1 MKKLKEFLDL
11 IVSFA
16 KAWPYLLGFL
26 LLVTSIVAGFA
37 TDVAK
42 ITIQLK
48 VPLLIMI
55 LVFSL
60 ALYPIA
66 KFFEWA
72 LKKKSVKLFS
82 FSGLMWKPA
91 YFSFFYPT
99 PMCPHAGCSRQ
110 VYYKT
115 ESSISVKPM
124 SGPITYQAINKY
136 LNIYEC
142 PEHGRLNV
150 PDIDIYE
157 LREKAKLFQK
167 V

>member
-16 KAWPYLLGFL
+16 KAWRYLLGFL
-26 LLVTSIVAGFA
+26 ILITSIVAGFA
-37 TDVAK
+37 TDIAK
-42 ITIQLK
+42 ITVQLK

-55 LVFSL
+55 LVTSL

-72 LKKKSVKLFS
+72 LKKRTVKLFPYN
-82 FSGLMWKPA
+82 GLMWKPA
-91 YFSFFYPT
+91 RFSFFYPT
-99 PMCPHAGCSRQ
+99 PMCPREGCGRQ

-115 ESSISVKPM
+115 EPTISVKPM
-124 SGPITYQAINKY
+124 SGPISFQAMNTY

-142 PEHGRLNV
+142 PEHGRLNI
-150 PDIDIYE
+150 PDIDINE